1 MKIEVAYAERE
12 QQTVIELDLPSDAT
26 VADALQAAKA
36 HLPDVD
42 LDNVP
47 LGIFGQTCE
56 RDKPLKEWD
65 RVEIYRPLIMDA
77 KEARRQRALK
87 QKVKEQKA
95 KEQKASEKK

>member
-56 RDKPLKEWD
+56 RDKPLKAWD
-65 RVEIYRPLIMDA
+65 RVEIYRPLVMDA
-77 KEARRQRALK
+77 KEARRQRAIK
-87 QKVKEQKA
+87 Q